1 MWDLTVQLENTG
13 WGYEGSL
20 SLLQPEVS
28 FNSTS
33 MEKAQ
38 VHLRSPPPLH
48 IISPL

>member
-1 MWDLTVQLENTG
+1 MWDLTVQLENADGGTR
-13 WGYEGSL
+13 GSL
-20 SLLQPEVS
+20 SLSQPEVS

-38 VHLRSPPPLH
+38 VHLRSPPLH